1 MKLKTLLVDDHPV
14 VRFAVRILLEKAD
27 IEVVGEA
34 DDGADAIILTRK
46 LQPHIVLLDMGLPK
60 MDGFQ
65 VIKMIRGQMPDVKI
79 LILTSQAT
87 PFFASRCQQAGANGL
102 IVKSEDLAGL
112 VEAVRVVGRGYN
124 HFPHAKYQES
134 VNEMLSAND
143 KDVLLMLSDRELTVL
158 VNLAKGLSNKDISRK
173 LILSEKTIS
182 TYKHRLKVKLKART
196 IVDLI
201 DIARRN
207 HLLE

>member
-14 VRFAVRILLEKAD
+14 VRFAVRMLLERAN

-34 DDGADAIILTRK
+34 ENGEDAINLIQQS
-46 LQPHIVLLDMGLPK
+46 QPHIVLLDMGLPK

-65 VIKMIRGQMPDVKI
+65 VIMTLRAQMPAVKI

-87 PFFASRCQQAGANGL
+87 PFFALRCQQAGANGF
-102 IVKSEDLAGL
+102 IAKTEDLNGL
-112 VEAVRVVGRGYN
+112 VEAVHVVGRGYN
-124 HFPHAKYQES
+124 HFPQAEYLEKTNDILS
-134 VNEMLSAND
+134 VND
-143 KDVLLMLSDRELTVL
+143 KDALLQLSDRELSVL

-182 TYKHRLKVKLKART
+182 TYKHRLKTKLRART
-196 IVDLI
+196 IIDLI

-207 HLLE
+207 HLLD